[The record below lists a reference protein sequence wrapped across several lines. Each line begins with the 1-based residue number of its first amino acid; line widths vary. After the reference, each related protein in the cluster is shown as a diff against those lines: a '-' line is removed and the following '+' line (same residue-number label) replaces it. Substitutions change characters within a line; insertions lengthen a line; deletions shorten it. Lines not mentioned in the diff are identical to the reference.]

1 MGTWNAEPHEGKRT
15 RNVPQKILPQGWEP
29 ITHSTYKWSQCHSGK
44 KALNFTFASFLS
56 PDTKPVPFS
65 VSKKKKKK
73 KWLHVLVLLQNSN
86 SHLVLGLTAINH
98 YPFINEPEV
107 QHIYV
112 RQPCFFYFKV
122 WSPTFNYNQLTKFP
136 KNSHYSW

>member
-1 MGTWNAEPHEGKRT
+1 MRT
-15 RNVPQKILPQGWEP
+15 NNTLNIQVKPV
-29 ITHSTYKWSQCHSGK
+29 SQWK

-65 VSKKKKKK
+65 VSKKKMVTC
-73 KWLHVLVLLQNSN
+73 LTMLQNSN
-86 SHLVLGLTAINH
+86 SHVVLGLTAINH

-107 QHIYV
+107 QHIYA

-122 WSPTFNYNQLTKFP
+122 WSPTFKYNLLTKFP
-136 KNSHYSW
+136 KNSHCS